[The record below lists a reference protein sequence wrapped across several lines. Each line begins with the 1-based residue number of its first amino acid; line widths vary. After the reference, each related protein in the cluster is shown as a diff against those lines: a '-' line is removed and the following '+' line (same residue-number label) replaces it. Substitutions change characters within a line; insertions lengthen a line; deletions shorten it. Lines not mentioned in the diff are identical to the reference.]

1 MRLHIIQLWLAIMFI
16 VCPGL
21 TAQSNWSGGNLSKIS
36 EVSIDIS
43 VNGLE
48 DPMWKKK
55 VEQIALLFL
64 DRYKLKIN
72 PDRFSPAVD
81 IRISV
86 IEPGDNPLVSYNIC
100 LLYTSPS
107 PRDQR
112 GSRMP
117 SSA

>member
-1 MRLHIIQLWLAIMFI
+1 MFI

-36 EVSIDIS
+36 EVLLDIS
-43 VNGLE
+43 VVGLE

-72 PDRFSPAVD
+72 PDRFSPGKWFYHSTNLSPGH
-81 IRISV
+81 IRCEKYLFGNKFRSFHLKWVNGRIY
-86 IEPGDNPLVSYNIC
+86 G
-100 LLYTSPS
+100 
-107 PRDQR
+107 
-112 GSRMP
+112 
-117 SSA
+117 

>member
-1 MRLHIIQLWLAIMFI
+1 MRLHIIKLWLAIMFI

-36 EVSIDIS
+36 EVSLDIS

-64 DRYKLKIN
+64 DRY
-72 PDRFSPAVD
+72 
-81 IRISV
+81 
-86 IEPGDNPLVSYNIC
+86 
-100 LLYTSPS
+100 
-107 PRDQR
+107 
-112 GSRMP
+112 
-117 SSA
+117 